1 MCAPVDADIRSAVFD
16 KQSGQLSLVEGFRED
31 FVAWAN
37 FTDDIKTS
45 GWVDCRVHFF
55 SLEVN
60 ILFFCWNIYIYI
72 FNLHARNL
80 GFQLNIARSTG
91 QSPAIDDLFLISF

>member
-1 MCAPVDADIRSAVFD
+1 MSLVNMLSVLCALVLMCAPVDADIRSAVFD

-45 GWVDCRVHFF
+45 G
-55 SLEVN
+55 
-60 ILFFCWNIYIYI
+60 
-72 FNLHARNL
+72 
-80 GFQLNIARSTG
+80 
-91 QSPAIDDLFLISF
+91 